1 MESTELCEIMGRYGS
16 DKGHSDISKSWHN
29 YTLIYYKLFK
39 ELKDKRV
46 RIFEMGLGTNN
57 PSVPS
62 NMCWLNGGSPGASL
76 RGWTEF
82 FPNGVAYGADID
94 KGCLFQTDR
103 IKTYYCDQ
111 TNSEEIKKM
120 WNERELWEPFDII
133 IDDGLHEAF
142 ANICFFENSIFKLKR
157 GGYFIIE
164 DLLEETVIS
173 LMGKLDEWKIKYPE
187 IKFDLVKV
195 PSYVNNIDNNLLIAH
210 YK

>member
-1 MESTELCEIMGRYGS
+1 
-16 DKGHSDISKSWHN
+16 
-29 YTLIYYKLFK
+29 
-39 ELKDKRV
+39 
-46 RIFEMGLGTNN
+46 
-57 PSVPS
+57 
-62 NMCWLNGGSPGASL
+62 
-76 RGWTEF
+76 
-82 FPNGVAYGADID
+82 
-94 KGCLFQTDR
+94 
-103 IKTYYCDQ
+103 
-111 TNSEEIKKM
+111 M